1 MIGGYNGKMLF
12 VNLTSGE
19 LEEKELSN
27 ELAQNF
33 LGGYGIGAKVLYEM
47 MPAGA
52 DPLGPESV
60 LGFVTGLMN
69 GTKAF
74 FGARY
79 TLVHKSPVT
88 GGWNDA
94 NSGGFFGPELKKAGY
109 DAVFVS
115 GIAEKPVYLWIK
127 DGKAEIKD
135 ASHLWGMDTK
145 ETWAAL
151 QKETGDPRVRC
162 VAIGPAGERVSL
174 ISCPINDNHRAAGRG
189 GGGAVMGSKKL
200 KAIAV
205 RGTGNVPVA
214 NPERLTEINQKVT
227 AAIKGSP
234 VAAGFGTYGTGIGT
248 AASALN
254 GDSPIKNW
262 GGVGVVDIGA
272 EKAQK
277 LAASTLDKH
286 KVKKYSCSNCP
297 LGCGAE
303 YEVKTGRWPLAQ
315 TERPEYET
323 AVAFGSLVLCDEE
336 DALFKCNEICN
347 RYGLDTISTGM
358 TVAWAME
365 CYTNGIL
372 TKKDLDGLD
381 LKWGNGEAV
390 VALTQK
396 IADAEGCG
404 ATLGNGSAYAAKK
417 LGKGAEYLQTA
428 SGIELPMHDPKL
440 APGMARTYQY
450 DPTPGRHVKGGLGF
464 AQMMGAP
471 LGNKHDYRITGCFDA
486 ILTAG
491 TEVGNCAGFCMFMA
505 YSGAALGT
513 QNEYIEAITGM
524 SFKGQDNLV
533 TGLRILTLR
542 QAFNAR
548 EGLKPSDFTIAQ
560 RAVGRPQQIAGPNAN
575 ITVDNE
581 RLARNFFAFVG
592 WDAETGKPRLD
603 ALRKLGHLDEV
614 INDCYGDAG

>member
-234 VAAGFGTYGTGIGT
+234 VATSFGTYGTGIGT
-248 AASALN
+248 AASAL
-254 GDSPIKNW
+254 
-262 GGVGVVDIGA
+262 
-272 EKAQK
+272 
-277 LAASTLDKH
+277 
-286 KVKKYSCSNCP
+286 
-297 LGCGAE
+297 
-303 YEVKTGRWPLAQ
+303 
-315 TERPEYET
+315 
-323 AVAFGSLVLCDEE
+323 
-336 DALFKCNEICN
+336 
-347 RYGLDTISTGM
+347 
-358 TVAWAME
+358 
-365 CYTNGIL
+365 
-372 TKKDLDGLD
+372 
-381 LKWGNGEAV
+381 KW
-390 VALTQK
+390 
-396 IADAEGCG
+396 
-404 ATLGNGSAYAAKK
+404 
-417 LGKGAEYLQTA
+417 
-428 SGIELPMHDPKL
+428 
-440 APGMARTYQY
+440 
-450 DPTPGRHVKGGLGF
+450 
-464 AQMMGAP
+464 
-471 LGNKHDYRITGCFDA
+471 
-486 ILTAG
+486 
-491 TEVGNCAGFCMFMA
+491 
-505 YSGAALGT
+505 
-513 QNEYIEAITGM
+513 
-524 SFKGQDNLV
+524 
-533 TGLRILTLR
+533 
-542 QAFNAR
+542 
-548 EGLKPSDFTIAQ
+548 
-560 RAVGRPQQIAGPNAN
+560 
-575 ITVDNE
+575 
-581 RLARNFFAFVG
+581 
-592 WDAETGKPRLD
+592 
-603 ALRKLGHLDEV
+603 
-614 INDCYGDAG
+614 